1 MNKPVARGEEKQS
14 PQPCNPNHPKSAD
27 HFGICFS
34 AKFIVDSYADHDS
47 AVPCKVEDLWYF
59 HGHRPTDVPPNPQAI
74 SQELRDEIKELYAR
88 EFAPG
93 CDAILETDWYSKHGA
108 EILMTHSDLCL
119 MMAELIKHYKFVGPG
134 QNFAIEYK
142 CRVFE
147 TMALWKLLCLA
158 KLKLQSSSSGTNGT
172 DSSQSPDI
180 TLLELTKR
188 LDVVEA
194 LVTNATISTNPL
206 ANLPYP
212 PALRAAKAREIDFW
226 QNVGAFVTTP
236 SDNTSRQGDSALSS
250 NRSLLDMLENRDVL
264 YSIMVCRHLGRR
276 FQGFPDHLQSGRPE
290 GGELDDGN
298 KVLIARDFIMNEANW
313 KGTSHPIQRLCD
325 MAVRS
330 WSIRP

>member
-1 MNKPVARGEEKQS
+1 
-14 PQPCNPNHPKSAD
+14 
-27 HFGICFS
+27 
-34 AKFIVDSYADHDS
+34 
-47 AVPCKVEDLWYF
+47 VPCKVEDLWYF
-59 HGHRPTDVPPNPQAI
+59 HGHRPTDVPPNPQAL

-93 CDAILETDWYSKHGA
+93 CNAILETDWYSKHGA
-108 EILMTHSDLCL
+108 EVLMTHSDLCL
-119 MMAELIKHYKFVGPG
+119 MMAELIKHYKFVGSG

-158 KLKLQSSSSGTNGT
+158 RLKLQSLSSGANGT

-180 TLLELTKR
+180 PLLELTRR

-212 PALRAAKAREIDFW
+212 PTLRAPKAREVDFW

-236 SDNTSRQGDSALSS
+236 SDNTTRQGDSALSS